1 MFIFQFGKFETP
13 NFVHG
18 NITAKLKSVFKVMK
32 KKSNF
37 RRADNGRYC
46 TEEYA
51 KRHPKNYCKRDS
63 EEIQLVTHSVKS
75 SIT

>member
-1 MFIFQFGKFETP
+1 MSIFQFGKFKKP

-18 NITAKLKSVFKVMK
+18 NIAAKLKSVFKVMK

-51 KRHPKNYCKRDS
+51 KRHPK
-63 EEIQLVTHSVKS
+63 TTVKETVKKS
-75 SIT
+75 N